1 MKVGKD
7 AVLQQGAA
15 QRLVPGAPRLVTKR
29 PGTKALDAFRACGA
43 SSAMIDPAR
52 LVRQPWLQEI
62 LLGFVY
68 WLALVVV
75 LEPGNAMRSEVLPLG
90 REAIRLTGAGMLGA
104 AITPLVFALTRRFPI
119 EGETRLGRAAL
130 HLAADAGLA
139 AALILAAGVLAWL
152 FGFDRR
158 SLGAALL
165 DQFAVD
171 GLLLFFAVAALGG
184 IAHAVLFYRRAQS
197 AAGAPLPAAA
207 GYLSAVP
214 VRTRGRVTLLDLSAV
229 GWIGTEGN
237 YLALHA
243 GAATHLIRETS
254 VRFEASLDPARFMRI
269 HRQTI
274 VALDRIRAIAT
285 LASGDATVT
294 LDDGTQLRL
303 SRSFREAVRAKFEA
317 R

>member
-1 MKVGKD
+1 M
-7 AVLQQGAA
+7 
-15 QRLVPGAPRLVTKR
+15 
-29 PGTKALDAFRACGA
+29 
-43 SSAMIDPAR
+43 SDPAR
-52 LVRQPWLQEI
+52 FVRQPWLQEI
-62 LLGFVY
+62 LFGFFY

-75 LEPGNAMRSEVLPLG
+75 LEPGNVMRSQTLPLG
-90 REAIRLTGAGMLGA
+90 QEALRLAGAGMLGA

-119 EGETRLGRAAL
+119 EGEMRLARAAI
-130 HLAADAGLA
+130 HLAGDAALA

-152 FGFDRR
+152 TGIDRR
-158 SLGAALL
+158 PLGTALL

-184 IAHAVLFYRRAQS
+184 IAHAVLFFRRAQN
-197 AAGAPLPAAA
+197 ATGAPPPAAA
-207 GYLSAVP
+207 GYLGSVP
-214 VRTRGRVTLLDLSAV
+214 VKTRGKVEMLPLSDV

-243 GAATHLIRETS
+243 GAAAHLIRETS
-254 VRFEASLDPARFMRI
+254 VRFEAKLDPARFMRI

-294 LDDGTQLRL
+294 LDDGTELRM
-303 SRSFREAVRAKFEA
+303 SRGFREAVKAKFEG